1 MGRQTIE
8 TEAGRFE
15 GCLVVRYTGVLAKR
29 GRSEIAGIGLP
40 TGGRVTTTEWY
51 ARGVGLVRSKRSGTI
66 DLTLRDGAP
75 GKLYFEHDSGLYQYQ
90 IRADQWEIAPLA
102 ALAADIPFRP
112 GAGWAIGDWRLGL
125 DPNIPLSVP
134 LPMDVVRF
142 RLDGKVDLSKRTRVY
157 ASCPYA
163 VYGDILTLNCSVFGE
178 SLVRS
183 TCFSTA
189 RSILTNSLGGQYSK
203 K

>member
-66 DLTLRDGAP
+66 DLTCETALRESCISSTTAVCISTRFGQIS
-75 GKLYFEHDSGLYQYQ
+75 GKSPRLRLWRRIFRFDPE
-90 IRADQWEIAPLA
+90 RAGQSVTG
-102 ALAADIPFRP
+102 ALASIQIFPSQSRCRWMSSGFA
-112 GAGWAIGDWRLGL
+112 W
-125 DPNIPLSVP
+125 
-134 LPMDVVRF
+134 
-142 RLDGKVDLSKRTRVY
+142 
-157 ASCPYA
+157 
-163 VYGDILTLNCSVFGE
+163 
-178 SLVRS
+178 
-183 TCFSTA
+183 TA
-189 RSILTNSLGGQYSK
+189 R
-203 K
+203 